1 MLVTITPWVT
11 LFRSRVDILF
21 DTPKLQRIM
30 ESRELIRRHHGDLAR
45 KLFGG
50 ALRVIH
56 WAAR

>member
-1 MLVTITPWVT
+1 
-11 LFRSRVDILF
+11 VDILF